1 MRARSAHGLATPR
14 AADWRDSAA
23 CRTEDPS
30 LFFPKGESGPSLLT
44 IEAAK
49 AVCRRCPS
57 AELCLQWALETREEY
72 GVWGGLS
79 EADRRAILRRR
90 GRGTGRGQKPKQ
102 EKEKEPGPP
111 RKPAECGTRA
121 GYHKHYRDKTPY
133 CTPCRAA
140 NAAANRR
147 LATTGTTRVAA

>member
-1 MRARSAHGLATPR
+1 MTGSTHGLTAPR
-14 AADWRDSAA
+14 AADWRDQAA
-23 CRTEDPS
+23 CRAEDPA
-30 LFFPKGESGPSLLT
+30 LFFPRGEGGTSLLT
-44 IEAAK
+44 IEQAK

-57 AELCLQWALETREEY
+57 VELCLQWALETREEY

-90 GRGTGRGQKPKQ
+90 GRGTGRGAKPKQ
-102 EKEKEPGPP
+102 EKEPRPP
-111 RKPAECGTRA
+111 RKPAECGTRP
-121 GYHKHYRDKTPY
+121 GYHKHYREKTPY

-147 LATTGTTRVAA
+147 LTATGTSRVAV